1 MTRREDVHVGL
12 WRRAELVRQ
21 IRPACFVSLHF
32 NASPLKNR
40 TGLELYFPRKD
51 LAMSPGARLRAPTDG
66 GLLVEGY
73 LSGLQRETWS
83 VGSRNLARRL
93 AWRLDAAGFKV
104 AQVAPAAF
112 DVITAT
118 DTRALLVEGGFID
131 HETEGWKV
139 LETAYLDR
147 LAANLA
153 RQLAALCTEPVD
165 DQITW

>member
-1 MTRREDVHVGL
+1 
-12 WRRAELVRQ
+12 
-21 IRPACFVSLHF
+21 
-32 NASPLKNR
+32 
-40 TGLELYFPRKD
+40 
-51 LAMSPGARLRAPTDG
+51 MSPGARLRAPTEG

-73 LSGLQRETWS
+73 LSRMQREAWS
-83 VGSRNLARRL
+83 VGSHNLARRL

-131 HETEGWKV
+131 HETEGRKI
-139 LETAYLDR
+139 LEAAYLDR

-153 RQLAALCTEPVD
+153 RQLATLCTEPVD